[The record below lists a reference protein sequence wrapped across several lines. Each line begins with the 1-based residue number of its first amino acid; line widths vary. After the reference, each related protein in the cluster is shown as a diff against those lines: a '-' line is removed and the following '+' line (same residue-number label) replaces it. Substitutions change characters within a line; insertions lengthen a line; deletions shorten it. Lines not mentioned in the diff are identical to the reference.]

1 MATGLTAE
9 SVSAADGEVQLQMT
23 LAIENIGGPIAEDT
37 LEVSVDYAAD
47 GVEDSL
53 TLNIPAANEIA
64 HEFNVS
70 VLPGVV
76 RFDVEIHG
84 ESFPFDRVAKAA
96 DLEIVNTEWEAV
108 SDGRIAVDV
117 TLRNS
122 GNSEAEAVI
131 VVGSVTTSDGS
142 VTEGEGQTSLI
153 PIDEERTVQVLLNV
167 PAGEHEVQLQAT
179 TFSLEADLDDNEGF
193 IEADVTYVDVVYDYM
208 FDPGGYWS
216 DGSANVEVSVSAYNR
231 GVGAFS
237 DTAEMSYS
245 CAGAGS
251 DDDVSTG
258 KFEFTMPDGFSA
270 VTESITLRSS
280 PGTLECRFIS
290 QEQGTETH
298 DFDIPAKIVGVSRE
312 VWECYSD
319 DTINRHGDIGCAG
332 REDERV
338 VKWDLDR
345 PLRVWATGDPGY
357 IDVLWATLD
366 RLSPLLG
373 MTFTNTQSQD
383 DADLKAWVGISRDE
397 GPARLRSGECVD
409 AAGCASTSWGND
421 RIADDASIGVWTVNS
436 DWLLR
441 TGLVDRRIENVTL
454 HELLHA
460 LVPIDHRDD
469 PLSVVNNIN
478 APDWIELDPSEEA
491 LIEFH
496 RNPLIE
502 PGMTMDEV
510 RRVVVLEEEVLDY
523 VTTRDADLT
532 PLETLREAFRVLQN
546 ADSASWRME
555 GGWRGARCEKS
566 FGRADYTIAE
576 LYAFRPNLT
585 RFFAGSDKIL
595 LLGREDWS
603 REAGEWLLDDPKFW
617 ERTVWRTGFSQ
628 IHDLIVSALYF
639 ASDDDFRISTVIS
652 GETTFRFLLERT
664 ITWSTWY
671 RSAELRGRITLDDDT
686 LHIKAYEMDWLFD
699 VIRSNSCDRFVIRTS
714 NGQYGVPIEV
724 PDEVYERT
732 TSGNRNAID
741 DINGPR

>member
-1 MATGLTAE
+1 M
-9 SVSAADGEVQLQMT
+9 QMT
-23 LAIENIGGPIAEDT
+23 LAIENIGGPISEDT
-37 LEVSVDYAAD
+37 LEVNVDYSAD

-53 TLNIPAANEIA
+53 TLNIPAANEIT
-64 HEFNVS
+64 HEFAVS

-122 GNSEAEAVI
+122 GNAEAEAVI
-131 VVGSVTTSDGS
+131 VVGSVTAGDGS

-153 PIDEERTVQVLLNV
+153 PIGEERTVQVLLNV

-258 KFEFTMPDGFSA
+258 KFEFAMPDGFSA
-270 VTESITLRSS
+270 VTGSITLRSS

-298 DFDIPAKIVGVSRE
+298 EFDVPAKIIGVSRE

-319 DTINRHGDIGCAG
+319 DTINRHGDIGCAA

-345 PLRVWATGDPGY
+345 PLRVWATGDPDY

-373 MTFTNTQSQD
+373 MTFTNTPSQN
-383 DADLKAWVGISRDE
+383 DADLEAWVGITRDD
-397 GPARLRSGECVD
+397 GPERWKTGICAD
-409 AAGCASTSWGND
+409 ASGCASVTWAGDYSVTSGT
-421 RIADDASIGVWTVNS
+421 IAVWQVDS
-436 DWLLR
+436 EWLQR
-441 TGLVDRRIENVTL
+441 AGLVGHRIEHVTL
-454 HELLHA
+454 HELIHA
-460 LVPIDHRDD
+460 LVPMDHRDD
-469 PLSVVNNIN
+469 PMSVVNIIN
-478 APDWIELDPSEEA
+478 APDWIELDPLEEA
-491 LIEFH
+491 IIRLH
-496 RNPLIE
+496 RNRLIR
-502 PGMTMDEV
+502 PGMTMTAV
-510 RRVVVLEEEVLDY
+510 RELVVLEEEMLD
-523 VTTRDADLT
+523 ASSAPNESLT
-532 PLETLREAFRVLQN
+532 PMEMLREAFRRLQN
-546 ADSASWRME
+546 AGSASWQMQ
-555 GGWRGARCEKS
+555 GGWRGARCDFD

-576 LYAFRPNLT
+576 FSEFGPSLT
-585 RFFAGSDKIL
+585 RFFGGSDRIFTFD
-595 LLGREDWS
+595 RENWS
-603 REAGEWLLDDPKFW
+603 REAGEWLKNSPEIWD
-617 ERTVWRTGFSQ
+617 RTDWRQGFGEL
-628 IHDLIVSALYF
+628 HVLLVSALYF
-639 ASDDDFRISTVIS
+639 ASSEDIRVSTVIS
-652 GETTFRFLLERT
+652 GETSLRFLLERS
-664 ITWSTWY
+664 ILGSAWY
-671 RSAELRGRITLDDDT
+671 RSAELRGRVTLDSDT
-686 LHIKAYEMDWLFD
+686 LKIKSYEMDWLFD
-699 VIRSNSCDRFVIRTS
+699 VTRSNSCDRYVIRTT
-714 NGQYGVPIEV
+714 NGEYGVPFDV
-724 PDEVYERT
+724 PDEVYEG
-732 TSGNRNAID
+732 TSNANRNAID
-741 DINGPR
+741 RVNGRR